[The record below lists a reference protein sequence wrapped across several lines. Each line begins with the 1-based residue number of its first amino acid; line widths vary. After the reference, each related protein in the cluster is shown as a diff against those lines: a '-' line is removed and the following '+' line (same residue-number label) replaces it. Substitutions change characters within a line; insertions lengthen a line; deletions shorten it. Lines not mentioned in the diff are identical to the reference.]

1 MEEYLKY
8 IAMKSEISSIC
19 SFIAGN
25 PCSTV
30 STEISNIISDLQNSK
45 ATGDCD
51 DSISSS
57 INNIIAQFISNFSAI
72 NSSVNSTFKQSETKY
87 QELLEAIEKLE
98 TEYNEYQ
105 DLLNNPPSTE
115 GES

>member
-1 MEEYLKY
+1 MDDYLKY

-19 SFIAGN
+19 SFISGN

-30 STEISNIISDLQNSK
+30 STEISNIISDLQSSK

-57 INNIIAQFISNFSAI
+57 INNIISQFVSNFSAI
-72 NSSVNSTFKQSETKY
+72 QGSVNSTFKSSEAKY
-87 QELLEAIEKLE
+87 RELLSAIEKLE

-105 DLLNNPPSTE
+105 ELINNPPSTT
-115 GES
+115 GE